1 MRPLQQAPK
10 TSAVRRF
17 VVVCFGFEADR
28 VRRQPWRTAHGIADG
43 LHGLGQGV
51 TLVTDALHPPEDVAY
66 AVVQVPGLTDGGR
79 PSADLAGLLGGLAP
93 TRVFMITGLRGLAR
107 MKRLPWPAPT
117 SLVMASPRL
126 RPREI
131 LGLGPSVLWQ
141 ERDVL
146 ALPLLNA
153 LIPNAWLRR
162 GFVGSGADDIVYLS
176 KATRRRLTA
185 AGLPPGRR
193 LRPQVTPFEPPAEG
207 FDPEASDPKASDN
220 GPIIAYLGPP
230 LATRGAYLALK
241 TFEAAAARGL
251 KARLLLLLRPDGKP
265 ATMRRL
271 LARIEASPAQARIE
285 VETAMLDHA
294 ALSARLRPV
303 RAFLLPFRAPVSEV
317 PLVILEAALSNRPVV
332 TLDAV
337 GVGEF
342 AAELGGVVARR
353 PAELPDALMYVLHR
367 PEAAPEDLEA
377 WTSWHAAAADLVD
390 PPTGVPRPRRFVG
403 LCGAD
408 GSGKTT
414 LLRHLEA
421 RLKGEGIATRHVW
434 SRFRNYLSKPLLGV
448 ARLTGHNRKETIDGV
463 TTGYHDFVDRPWLAW
478 PFLALQLIDISID
491 MRLRYRGFVPVL
503 ADRCVLD
510 TVVDLAID
518 TGLDDLL
525 IDDLAPRL
533 FKRLPQPAFVYVVER
548 HPTRI
553 GLDRPDALHDR
564 NFSRRQALYRRL
576 AERLDLPVI
585 DNNGAIETALDAI
598 LARLV
603 TNDQDARPT

>member
-1 MRPLQQAPK
+1 MRLLRQAPEA
-10 TSAVRRF
+10 SAVRRF
-17 VVVCFGFEADR
+17 VVVCFGFESDR
-28 VRRQPWRTAHGIADG
+28 VRRQPWQTAHGIAEG
-43 LHGLGQGV
+43 LHGLGRSV
-51 TLVTDALHPPEDVAY
+51 TLVTDALHPPDDVAY
-66 AVVQVPGLTDGGR
+66 AVVQVPGLMDGGR
-79 PSADLAGLLGGLAP
+79 PSADLAGLLDGLSPA
-93 TRVFMITGLRGLAR
+93 RVFFVTGLRGLAR
-107 MKRLPWPAPT
+107 MRRLPWPAPT

-131 LGLGPSVLWQ
+131 LGLGPGVLWR

-153 LIPNAWLRR
+153 LIPDARLRR
-162 GFVGSGADDIVYLS
+162 GFAKSGADDLVYLS

-193 LRPQVTPFEPPAEG
+193 LRPQVVPFAPPI
-207 FDPEASDPKASDN
+207 EASDPETSDK
-220 GPIIAYLGPP
+220 GPLIAYLGPP

-241 TFEAAAARGL
+241 AFEVAAARGL
-251 KARLLLLLRPDGKP
+251 RARLLLLLRPDAK
-265 ATMRRL
+265 AADMRRL
-271 LARIEASPAQARIE
+271 LGRIGTSPARARIE
-285 VETAMLDHA
+285 VETMMLDHEV
-294 ALSARLRPV
+294 LSARLRPV
-303 RAFLLPFRAPVSEV
+303 RAFLLPFRAPVAEA
-317 PLVILEAALSNRPVV
+317 PLVVLEAALSNRPVV
-332 TLDAV
+332 TLDAI

-367 PEAAPEDLEA
+367 PESAPGNVEA
-377 WTSWHAAAADLVD
+377 WTSWHRAAADLVD
-390 PPTGVPRPRRFVG
+390 PPAGVPRPWRFIG

-414 LLRHLEA
+414 LLKRIEA
-421 RLKGEGIATRHVW
+421 RYEDEGIAARHVW
-434 SRFRNYLSKPLLGV
+434 SRFRNYLSKPLLGL
-448 ARLTGHNRKETIDGV
+448 ARLTGHNRKEVVDGV
-463 TTGYHDFVDRPWLAW
+463 ATGYHDFAGRPWLAW
-478 PFLALQLIDISID
+478 PFLALQLIDAAID
-491 MRLRYRGFVPVL
+491 RRLRYRGHVPVL

-525 IDDLAPRL
+525 IDDLAPWL
-533 FKRLPQPAFVYVVER
+533 FKRLPRPAFVCVVER

-553 GLDRPDALHDR
+553 GRDRPDALHDR
-564 NFSRRQALYRRL
+564 NFGRRQGLYRRL

-603 TNDQDARPT
+603 TTDQDVRPT